1 MDQNLILPLSDDK
14 LQSICQFTSLL
25 IDTQIMNKLCKA
37 ISILRSSK
45 RNQRDSS
52 GHVFASKDHPDVRQL
67 CDLPYGKQIVGV

>member
-37 ISILRSSK
+37 KENL
-45 RNQRDSS
+45 S
-52 GHVFASKDHPDVRQL
+52 GHVFASKDHPDVQQL